1 MWSTVFQP
9 HVSCVDS
16 GEPLRVNFSL
26 QFDTLE
32 GLDLDRIQGLVI
44 TLITEHAIRHT
55 VQDLMVLQVPRT
67 GRGRGG
73 GGGRGEEGVLR
84 RGKASYVGG
93 WSKTVT
99 ERGHLR
105 CCRRPHGVAGTTHA
119 GRGGME
125 GGGG

>member
-1 MWSTVFQP
+1 M
-9 HVSCVDS
+9 SCVDS

-67 GRGRGG
+67 GRGRRGGGCWGG
-73 GGGRGEEGVLR
+73 GGGGGGEEGVVR
-84 RGKASYVGG
+84 RGGSELRG
-93 WSKTVT
+93 WMV
-99 ERGHLR
+99 
-105 CCRRPHGVAGTTHA
+105 
-119 GRGGME
+119 
-125 GGGG
+125 

>member
-1 MWSTVFQP
+1 MVYCPVLCGLLACAVWSTLLQP
-9 HVSCVDS
+9 HVSCVDR

-67 GRGRGG
+67 GRDRRGRRGG
-73 GGGRGEEGVLR
+73 GV
-84 RGKASYVGG
+84 GKKES
-93 WSKTVT
+93 
-99 ERGHLR
+99 
-105 CCRRPHGVAGTTHA
+105 
-119 GRGGME
+119 
-125 GGGG
+125 

>member
-1 MWSTVFQP
+1 M
-9 HVSCVDS
+9 SCVDS

-67 GRGRGG
+67 GRDRGG
-73 GGGRGEEGVLR
+73 GGGGGRRDRWRWGESELHEWV
-84 RGKASYVGG
+84 V
-93 WSKTVT
+93 
-99 ERGHLR
+99 
-105 CCRRPHGVAGTTHA
+105 
-119 GRGGME
+119 
-125 GGGG
+125 